1 MTFDPRKSAREK
13 TPFGAFQMH
22 RSHLATGPQ
31 GQTPVP
37 AKRRSADQAR
47 ADAEQRERDAR
58 EARWAAA
65 GCVPLTPEPTAVSTA
80 RGRSDANAIR
90 LWAWAN
96 DIDCPAMG
104 PLPRAVVEAHNAAK
118 EI

>member
-1 MTFDPRKSAREK
+1 MP
-13 TPFGAFQMH
+13 
-22 RSHLATGPQ
+22 LA
-31 GQTPVP
+31 
-37 AKRRSADQAR
+37 
-47 ADAEQRERDAR
+47 
-58 EARWAAA
+58 
-65 GCVPLTPEPTAVSTA
+65 PEPTAVSTA